1 MSLYLLVKEHKVTG
15 LKYLCKHEAQSLKD
29 CVLYRGSGTY
39 WKRHLKQNGNIVNTK
54 CLFVTEDKDVFR
66 KIAIKYSLEFDI
78 VNSDKW
84 ANLTLEEGQG
94 GNTVFDKIEHGK
106 KTSFGLNKPI
116 VKQKHLKHLSE
127 HIKIIQ
133 PLAAKAAK
141 EKLTGVKKSEQ
152 HRYNMC
158 GERPHVNQT
167 GSKNNNAK
175 KIQTPFGIFY
185 SISEAS
191 KNIQG
196 YTYKM
201 IWSRL
206 NNVSGWRYI

>member
-1 MSLYLLVKEHKVTG
+1 LVKEHKVTG

-39 WKRHLKQNGNIVNTK
+39 WKR
-54 CLFVTEDKDVFR
+54 
-66 KIAIKYSLEFDI
+66 
-78 VNSDKW
+78 
-84 ANLTLEEGQG
+84 
-94 GNTVFDKIEHGK
+94 
-106 KTSFGLNKPI
+106 
-116 VKQKHLKHLSE
+116 HLKHLSE